1 MEFENLRYI
10 KDEVKRDS
18 KEDRSGEALEVLQ
31 SGIDFLEQHPG
42 EIGGIILALRPTRNA
57 KDKHVLCAVTGTL
70 LGSGEMLLTM
80 FQELFEK
87 MEPDMIAFFLNEF
100 LETIPDDKRMEVLDC
115 ASDHRLHKLL
125 KATEELFE
133 KMKGDLDE

>member
-1 MEFENLRYI
+1 MEFENLHYI
-10 KDEVKRDS
+10 KDEIKRDS
-18 KEDRSGEALEVLQ
+18 KEDCSGEALEVLQ

-57 KDKHVLCAVTGTL
+57 KDKHALCAVTGTM

-87 MEPDMIAFFLNEF
+87 MEPGMIAFFLNEF
-100 LETIPDDKRMEVLDC
+100 LETIPDDKRMEVLDR

-125 KATEELFE
+125 KSTEELFE